1 MKNRVVIKD
10 QEELR
15 YISELFNEKY
25 NDLNLRDEDLD
36 CEAENVKL
44 MVQPRCVT
52 YTRVQANPSLEYVF
66 HEAVRCLQPYMA
78 DRAKSIILMR
88 ERFNFM
94 VNVDMSQ
101 IPHIAYCPDRIEQ
114 FCQNLEKL
122 RFSFSWEQKEFT
134 DEVGILHPSVNYNYS
149 GIIFIGHVKS
159 SSSNVYRLHINPMA
173 VPYLTF
179 IGQEMGRTQFDSDI
193 LNSLDTSYSKR
204 FYLLLC
210 DWAMRGGLM
219 RFGLEE
225 FKDMLGIK
233 DSYKYG
239 NIKDRVLNLTLSQ
252 LENLGSDLHFT
263 YKEIYDAESKRRPRV
278 SEIEFFAFYSK
289 GKQSVEMLK
298 KALSNCLASI
308 ADQER
313 RNAIEDAVDK
323 IIISGH
329 GSRLLN
335 KFKYYGEK
343 VKTGGM
349 NEDEFK
355 NVLLKIVRESFD
367 IELRSDVHVR
377 NARKRKF
384 ISIVEKE

>member
-1 MKNRVVIKD
+1 MKDLVVIKD
-10 QEELR
+10 KEELR

-25 NDLNLRDEDLD
+25 DDLHLRKEDLN
-36 CEAENVKL
+36 CEVDDMKL

-52 YTRVQANPSLEYVF
+52 YTRVQTSLSLEYVF
-66 HEAVRCLQPYMA
+66 REAIRCLQPYMA

-94 VNVDMSQ
+94 VNIDMDQ
-101 IPHIAYCPDRIEQ
+101 VPHIARNPERIEQ
-114 FCQNLEKL
+114 FCRNLEKL
-122 RFSFSWEQKEFT
+122 RFGFSWDQKEFK
-134 DEVGILHPSVNYNYS
+134 DENGVVHAPVKYSYS

-159 SSSNVYRLHINPMA
+159 SNSNVYRLHINPMA

-179 IGQEMGRTQFDSDI
+179 VGQEMGRTQFDSEI

-219 RFGLEE
+219 RLGLEE
-225 FKDMLGIK
+225 FKDILGIK

-263 YKEIYDAESKRRPRV
+263 YKEIYDAESRRRPRV

-313 RNAIEDAVDK
+313 RNAIDDAVDK

-343 VKTGGM
+343 VKTGCM

-384 ISIVEKE
+384 ISIEERI